1 MRRSLG
7 RALKRIAGRREPV
20 PGGTE
25 APVPPEGAAHP
36 FEELAAADHRDELL
50 MRRLIAWSL
59 GPDSCCIDV
68 GAHQGAVLGEMLRAA
83 PQGRHIAYEPLPHL
97 AEKLRQDFPHV
108 DVRNAALADRSGE
121 ASFAHVRAAE
131 GWSGLVFR
139 DLPGGIEPDLV
150 ELTTRLEVL
159 DDALDPDFVPAL
171 IKIDVEGAEEGVLRG
186 AMRTL
191 STHRP
196 TVMFEHG
203 LGSANA
209 YGTEPGVVY
218 GLLVD
223 DAGLRVFDLDGDGPY
238 SLGEFERAYFAAERV
253 NWVAHR

>member
-1 MRRSLG
+1 M
-7 RALKRIAGRREPV
+7 
-20 PGGTE
+20 
-25 APVPPEGAAHP
+25 
-36 FEELAAADHRDELL
+36 
-50 MRRLIAWSL
+50 
-59 GPDSCCIDV
+59 
-68 GAHQGAVLGEMLRAA
+68 
-83 PQGRHIAYEPLPHL
+83 
-97 AEKLRQDFPHV
+97 
-108 DVRNAALADRSGE
+108 
-121 ASFAHVRAAE
+121 RAAE
-131 GWSGLVFR
+131 GWSGLIFR

-159 DDALDPDFVPAL
+159 DDALDPDFAPRL

-191 STHRP
+191 TRHKP
-196 TVMFEHG
+196 TVLFEHG